1 MGQACSG
8 VGLWLAPST
17 GAVGGLLKPENTSMA
32 PQSMQVP
39 VGRGWRGTRRE
50 DWCMVAAQEQGLED
64 MEDRPRSQACLLW
77 SQLKGASPVRAS
89 RPSAWRCRQRGAQIR
104 VCNEA

>member
-17 GAVGGLLKPENTSMA
+17 RAVRGLLKPENSSRA
-32 PQSMQVP
+32 PQSMQIP
-39 VGRGWRGTRRE
+39 VGRGWRGTGRE
-50 DWCMVAAQEQGLED
+50 DWCVLAAQEQGLED
-64 MEDRPRSQACLLW
+64 MEDRPCSQACLLW
-77 SQLKGASPVRAS
+77 SRLKGASPVRAS
-89 RPSAWRCRQRGAQIR
+89 HLSAWHCRQCGAQIR